1 MSLHPS
7 LRNFGERPGD
17 RVSAEWVS
25 RIQDEVTAARSI
37 SAAPPLVIEDGIGGP
52 LLWLDPTTITLR
64 RVVLDEELV
73 GGWYAAGEFLLYDA
87 AAKTMTLRG
96 DPVTVYDSAHDAG
109 VVVATSGAT
118 VYVSWH
124 ADSGRWEV
132 VTSQP
137 SAGDFFPASI
147 AARRRVGSSTKVW
160 QYTCER
166 LEFDT
171 MADLPS
177 EPSDS
182 ALGEYNTVEIN
193 NRRVQLGTIVWLKHV
208 FGDSPTLSFEVTTA
222 GNEADVS
229 TAFELFL
236 DDVSSGTFTLT
247 VDGDETS
254 AIASDATAADIKTEL
269 ESATGLTFTSFSG
282 SGTRAEPWTFSE
294 TGSYASRTVDSDA
307 DDLTGTKTYA
317 FEYDGEK
324 YFPAKI
330 TSSELVDGVPS
341 HSWVEMCATGPNVPL
356 IVKSGGRSGT
366 KATVT
371 GAVGYNGRRVNDGT
385 IVNMTSADDE
395 GDGDGTV
402 TITRTQNGNG
412 SDTPT
417 IWEVVIN
424 ASEGTYTLA
433 MDGGTETSE
442 LDYTAGTSAVDA
454 AIEAAS
460 GETVSMT
467 GDGLPGDPWII
478 TVTSDFA
485 SHTLAVVTNNLVG
498 AAFFFDDAA
507 GTDYYWTSLKTSDYS
522 ASVWEAIPVQPGD
535 PHPVITLPSFAD
547 SAINDRVLIAVRWD
561 FTAGVGVKVEP
572 YSGDRINGSLDT
584 GFQLLLDASEVRSTV
599 GASSGGSWEFRRS
612 NSLDEGWVCTR
623 HLQYT

>member
-1 MSLHPS
+1 MS
-7 LRNFGERPGD
+7 
-17 RVSAEWVS
+17 
-25 RIQDEVTAARSI
+25 IM
-37 SAAPPLVIEDGIGGP
+37 
-52 LLWLDPTTITLR
+52 
-64 RVVLDEELV
+64 
-73 GGWYAAGEFLLYDA
+73 
-87 AAKTMTLRG
+87 K
-96 DPVTVYDSAHDAG
+96 
-109 VVVATSGAT
+109 
-118 VYVSWH
+118 
-124 ADSGRWEV
+124 
-132 VTSQP
+132 
-137 SAGDFFPASI
+137 
-147 AARRRVGSSTKVW
+147 
-160 QYTCER
+160 
-166 LEFDT
+166 
-171 MADLPS
+171 
-177 EPSDS
+177 
-182 ALGEYNTVEIN
+182 
-193 NRRVQLGTIVWLKHV
+193 
-208 FGDSPTLSFEVTTA
+208 
-222 GNEADVS
+222 
-229 TAFELFL
+229 
-236 DDVSSGTFTLT
+236 
-247 VDGDETS
+247 
-254 AIASDATAADIKTEL
+254 DIKTEL